1 MTANW
6 MKEIPGLMLALPVIG
21 LALGSF
27 LNVVIHR
34 LPRGM
39 SVVKPC
45 SRCPRCAAPIRP
57 WDNIPLVSFALLR
70 GRCRHCRAPISW
82 RYPLVEFLGMTSV
95 LAAGLLS
102 PTPAA
107 AAVRAAFL
115 LAMIAVFFIDLDHRI
130 IPDEISI
137 GGIVA
142 GLLLAPTLG
151 VGRMPALIG
160 ALAGAGGL
168 LLIAFAYH
176 KLRGISGM
184 GGGDIKL
191 AGAIGAF
198 LGWPGLLLTLVIG
211 SFLGSAVGI
220 GLLLRGRATAKS
232 ALPFG
237 CFLAPAAALVLLVG
251 QAIWTWYIH

>member
-1 MTANW
+1 MSAP
-6 MKEIPGLMLALPVIG
+6 EPSVLVLAAVMG
-21 LALGSF
+21 LAIGSF
-27 LNVVIHR
+27 LNVVIYR
-34 LPRGM
+34 LPRGI
-39 SVVKPC
+39 SIVTPR
-45 SRCPRCAAPIRP
+45 SRCPRCSQPIRFY
-57 WDNIPLVSFALLR
+57 DNIPLLSFALLR
-70 GRCRHCRAPISW
+70 GGCRACKTPIPW
-82 RYPLVEFLGMTSV
+82 RYPLVEFLGLASV
-95 LAAGLLS
+95 MAAALLS

-137 GGIVA
+137 GGIVI

-151 VGRMPALIG
+151 IGRVPALIG
-160 ALAGAGGL
+160 AVAGAGGL
-168 LLIAFAYH
+168 LLIAFAYQ
-176 KLRGISGM
+176 KLRGLTGM

-237 CFLAPAAALVLLVG
+237 CFLAPAAALVLLAG
-251 QAIWTWYIH
+251 RAIWTWYIR